1 MRLRRR
7 DRQGAE
13 GMDNGNSWN
22 TSRTLPSSVGKTS
35 FIMAANRD
43 WRQESH
49 DWMLPH
55 TSETIS
61 QP

>member
-1 MRLRRR
+1 M
-7 DRQGAE
+7 G
-13 GMDNGNSWN
+13 NGNSWN
-22 TSRTLPSSVGKTS
+22 TSRTLPTSVGKTS

-43 WRQESH
+43 WRQESR

-55 TSETIS
+55 TSYTIS